1 MGAKEL
7 IGIHTRKEMQPRK
20 DVTHLPSWERE
31 SALTHGAKRKRC
43 SHERC
48 SSFAKRK
55 GVCVTHGAKVEA
67 AQQSR
72 RMECVYRHRKKS
84 FKRIHTTTKQ

>member
-67 AQQSR
+67 AQS
-72 RMECVYRHRKKS
+72 
-84 FKRIHTTTKQ
+84 